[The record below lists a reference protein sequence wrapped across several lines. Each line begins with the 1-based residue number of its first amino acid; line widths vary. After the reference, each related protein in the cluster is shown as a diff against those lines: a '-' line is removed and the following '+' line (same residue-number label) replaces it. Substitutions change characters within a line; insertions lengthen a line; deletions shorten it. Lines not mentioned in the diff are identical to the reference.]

1 MKECKLLELDNFSA
15 LLQRRPSPLTVPA
28 CTVNVYGFK
37 MFKSRKYLE
46 AYLKLDVTLLVD
58 VFENFRAIN
67 HKLYGLDVAK
77 YMSLLSFSFDAML
90 LQTKVKCE
98 LITYLE
104 QYEFI
109 QKVIRV
115 VRTQDMQ
122 KQTIQH

>member
-1 MKECKLLELDNFSA
+1 
-15 LLQRRPSPLTVPA
+15 
-28 CTVNVYGFK
+28 

-67 HKLYGLDVAK
+67 HKLYGLDIAK

-90 LQTKVKCE
+90 LQTKVKHE
-98 LITYLE
+98 LITYLA

-115 VRTQDMQ
+115 VNTQDMQ